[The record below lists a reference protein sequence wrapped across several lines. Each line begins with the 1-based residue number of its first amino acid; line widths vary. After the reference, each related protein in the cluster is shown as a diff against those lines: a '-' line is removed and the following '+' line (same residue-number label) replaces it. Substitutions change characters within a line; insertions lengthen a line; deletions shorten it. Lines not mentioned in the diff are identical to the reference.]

1 MYLLILIYNVFFFI
15 SKNLYYY
22 CYINMILDGLMKGSI
37 INKYGINFLYFVL
50 IIIVFRKF
58 IKL

>member
-1 MYLLILIYNVFFFI
+1 
-15 SKNLYYY
+15 
-22 CYINMILDGLMKGSI
+22 MILDGLMKGSI
-37 INKYGINFLYFVL
+37 INKYGINFLYFIL